1 MSRSK
6 DEGGILT
13 TASQTCKRIVGK
25 REGAREHEEKGG
37 SRESGGEDGAC
48 IEYALEAAQPCG
60 AQEVS
65 KADMVNISP
74 DGPVSMPVSAGSH
87 TLTLCLN
94 QFLRD
99 NTGDH
104 AGSDTW
110 VR

>member
-1 MSRSK
+1 MSSSK
-6 DEGGILT
+6 DEGGTLT

-65 KADMVNISP
+65 KADRVTMKGFS
-74 DGPVSMPVSAGSH
+74 
-87 TLTLCLN
+87 
-94 QFLRD
+94 R
-99 NTGDH
+99 
-104 AGSDTW
+104 
-110 VR
+110 